1 VVYARTTKEGRTL
14 TMIVSGK
21 LWRKSL
27 IMQDAETG
35 TLWSHITGEAMEG
48 ELKGHRLEYI
58 PSVQTTWSDWVTAH
72 PATKILKKEKE
83 IRASGY
89 ADYFND
95 PERIGIFRSRWL
107 MERMPGKTLI
117 HGIVRGPH
125 AVAIPDAKARPGVLY
140 DLKVGEDPVAAMRA
154 PDGGVRAWLARID
167 GRMLHFE
174 RAGDT
179 AMMRDRETK
188 STWDVATGRAT
199 AGELKGKA
207 LEEIVVRTAFWFA
220 WSQFYPNTEVFE

>member
-1 VVYARTTKEGRTL
+1 VVYARTTKDGRTL
-14 TMIVSGK
+14 TLIVSGK
-21 LWRKSL
+21 LWRNSL
-27 IMQDAETG
+27 IMQDVETE

-48 ELKGHRLEYI
+48 KLMGTRLEYI
-58 PSVQTTWSDWVTAH
+58 PSVQTTWSHWVAAH

-89 ADYFND
+89 ADYFAD
-95 PERIGIFRSRWL
+95 PDRIGIFRSRWL

-117 HGIVRGPH
+117 HGIVRGPN
-125 AVAIPDAKARPGVLY
+125 AMAIPDAKAKPGVLY
-140 DLKVGEDPVAAMRA
+140 DLKVGEDPVTALRTA
-154 PDGGVRAWLARID
+154 DGGIHAWLARLD
-167 GRMLHFE
+167 GRTLHFE
-174 RAGDT
+174 RAGDAAT
-179 AMMRDRETK
+179 MRDGETK

-220 WSQFYPNTEVFE
+220 WSQFYPNTAVFE